1 MPVTKT
7 SAQRFL
13 RGLLFLGCFAAAILL
28 AGVAALYFLVTP
40 ERVSARITEVV
51 ERELGLELSMSALPS
66 VRHLPELVVTIPEST
81 LKKPGHDD
89 WQLSLKSAQITL
101 NPLAVFAQSPK
112 IRELR
117 VVKPALAMPEEEFFT
132 RLNEPYLVST
142 LGFDMDAFVVES
154 GSVTLLSE
162 KPSTASD
169 LSVRLANLSE
179 TGAQVFLSGHCERGG
194 FSGAFQL
201 SGVARWPTGLGDLTL
216 EAPIVEFKGLLNGK
230 EWQLRWSA
238 EKLTREN
245 FRAWHMTRPDLRTD
259 VNGRVLSVSANAWDW
274 KEGAW
279 TSREALLSTELSWDG
294 TAMKWRATGN
304 PARDAQGLFHWPD
317 LLLVATHPSGATELT
332 GALSLT
338 RERTGRISLSGTLL
352 GSPAKLDADI
362 ARAFSETLDETPR
375 PRLEGSL
382 RLGAQQGALWLALER
397 SGFFSLFDFSGDV
410 SIAGFEHDGALR
422 ELSAAVRLLNGEL
435 ALTEGRG
442 SLYGGAMTFDAR
454 KRADGS
460 WNATLQAENVETADF
475 LARSFGRAPV
485 SGKAEVTLRAS
496 GHLRHPEEPVD
507 LTAEV
512 SAADATLRGLDLG
525 RAYDL
530 LIEERSDTLPAEV
543 LANDASTPVRAMRFR
558 LAGRPADLLVTDG
571 RMEGEGWRAE
581 FGGSLPPLRP
591 QWLGTFRWEAAG
603 SVPALELPW
612 HFEKPVER
620 NESGWRLSWA
630 QTASAVRNALG
641 EDPWS
646 LESIERRAKR
656 AWLNLRDRIENFE
669 FSAPDFSELKEKF
682 YDWLPFTEKETP
694 AEPTRGGAI

>member
-1 MPVTKT
+1 MSVTKT
-7 SAQRFL
+7 SVQRIL
-13 RGLLFLGCFAAAILL
+13 RGFLFLGCFAAAVLL

-40 ERVSARITEVV
+40 DRIAARITEVV
-51 ERELGLELSMSALPS
+51 ERELGLELSMSAAPS

-101 NPLAVFAQSPK
+101 HPLAVFAQSPK

-142 LGFDMDAFVVES
+142 LGFDMAAFVVES

-162 KPSTASD
+162 KPAMASD

-179 TGAQVFLSGHCERGG
+179 TGAQAFLSGHCEHNG
-194 FSGAFQL
+194 FSGVFQL
-201 SGVARWPTGLGDLTL
+201 SADARWPTGLGDLTL
-216 EAPIVEFKGLLNGK
+216 EDPIVEFKGLRNGK

-259 VNGRVLSVSANAWDW
+259 VNGRVFSVSANTWDW
-274 KEGAW
+274 KGGAW
-279 TSREALLSTELSWDG
+279 TSREALLSTDLTWNGD
-294 TAMKWRATGN
+294 AVNWRAMGN
-304 PARDAQGLFHWPD
+304 PSRDEKGFLHWPD
-317 LLLVATHPSGATELT
+317 LRLVAPHPSGATELS

-352 GSPAKLDADI
+352 GSPAKLEADI
-362 ARAFSETLDETPR
+362 ARAFSETLDKSPR

-382 RLGAQQGALWLALER
+382 RLGTQEGALWLALEQ
-397 SGFFSLFDFSGDV
+397 SGFLSLFDFSGDV
-410 SIAGFEHDGALR
+410 SIAGFQRDNALR
-422 ELSAAVRLLNGEL
+422 ELSAAVRLLNGD
-435 ALTEGRG
+435 LTISEGRG
-442 SLYGGAMTFDAR
+442 RLYGGAMTFDAHR
-454 KRADGS
+454 RSDGS
-460 WNATLQAENVETADF
+460 WSASIQAENVETADF
-475 LARSFGRAPV
+475 LARSFGRSPV
-485 SGKAEVTLRAS
+485 SGKAEVTLQAS
-496 GHLRHPEEPVD
+496 GHFRHPEEPVD

-512 SAADATLRGLDLG
+512 SVADANLRGLDLD

-530 LIEERSDTLPAEV
+530 LIEERSDTLPVEV
-543 LANDASTPVRAMRFR
+543 LANDASTTVRKVRFR

-591 QWLGTFRWEAAG
+591 QWLGTFRWEASG

-612 HFEKPVER
+612 HFEKPVEH

-646 LESIERRAKR
+646 LETLERRAKR
-656 AWLNLRDRIENFE
+656 AWLNLRDRIDNFE
-669 FSAPDFSELKEKF
+669 FSAPDFSDLKEKF
-682 YDWLPFTEKETP
+682 YDWLPFTTKETP
-694 AEPTRGGAI
+694 AEPPTGGAV

>member
-117 VVKPALAMPEEEFFT
+117 IVKPALAMPEEEFFT

-201 SGVARWPTGLGDLTL
+201 SGDARWPTGLGDLTL

-317 LLLVATHPSGATELT
+317 THNRHLT
-332 GALSLT
+332 
-338 RERTGRISLSGTLL
+338 
-352 GSPAKLDADI
+352 
-362 ARAFSETLDETPR
+362 
-375 PRLEGSL
+375 
-382 RLGAQQGALWLALER
+382 
-397 SGFFSLFDFSGDV
+397 
-410 SIAGFEHDGALR
+410 
-422 ELSAAVRLLNGEL
+422 
-435 ALTEGRG
+435 
-442 SLYGGAMTFDAR
+442 
-454 KRADGS
+454 
-460 WNATLQAENVETADF
+460 
-475 LARSFGRAPV
+475 
-485 SGKAEVTLRAS
+485 
-496 GHLRHPEEPVD
+496 
-507 LTAEV
+507 
-512 SAADATLRGLDLG
+512 
-525 RAYDL
+525 
-530 LIEERSDTLPAEV
+530 
-543 LANDASTPVRAMRFR
+543 
-558 LAGRPADLLVTDG
+558 
-571 RMEGEGWRAE
+571 
-581 FGGSLPPLRP
+581 
-591 QWLGTFRWEAAG
+591 
-603 SVPALELPW
+603 
-612 HFEKPVER
+612 
-620 NESGWRLSWA
+620 
-630 QTASAVRNALG
+630 
-641 EDPWS
+641 
-646 LESIERRAKR
+646 
-656 AWLNLRDRIENFE
+656 
-669 FSAPDFSELKEKF
+669 
-682 YDWLPFTEKETP
+682 PFH
-694 AEPTRGGAI
+694 